1 MIKYPKTKPM
11 LIPYINKDNTG
22 ITIGG
27 YQYGIA
33 RELIVDSPS
42 DYLEFLKLLDGTRD
56 IKEISQ
62 LSQIDID
69 FFFFFLNNFFKFSIF
84 IVSYSSFYTFNVV
97 V

>member
-42 DYLEFLKLLDGTRD
+42 DYLEFLNNIDKTSSLL
-56 IKEISQ
+56 
-62 LSQIDID
+62 
-69 FFFFFLNNFFKFSIF
+69 F
-84 IVSYSSFYTFNVV
+84 
-97 V
+97 